1 MTDDEREIKRMRLKG
16 LGERVDRWVWSNF
29 NRSGVDESTAR
40 RMGLEVETVRS
51 VRRMFEERKTR

>member
-1 MTDDEREIKRMRLKG
+1 MMDDEREIKRMRLKG

-29 NRSGVDESTAR
+29 MRSGVDESAAH

-51 VRRMFEERKTR
+51 VRRMFEERKAR

>member
-1 MTDDEREIKRMRLKG
+1 MTDYEREIKRMRLKG